1 MKEAE
6 KYFRNVNDIYDRCH
20 IDLPKDVTEFS

>member
-1 MKEAE
+1 MKAVE